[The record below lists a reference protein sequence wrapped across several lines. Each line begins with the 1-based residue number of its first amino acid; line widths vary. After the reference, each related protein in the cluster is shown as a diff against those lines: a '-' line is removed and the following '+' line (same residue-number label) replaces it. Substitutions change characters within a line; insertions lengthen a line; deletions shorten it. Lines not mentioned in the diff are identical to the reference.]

1 MKIVTV
7 VGARPQFIKAA
18 ALSRVLRKEHTEIL
32 VHTGQHYDDNMSEI
46 FFREMDIPAPDYH
59 LGISGGS
66 HGEMTGR
73 MLVELEKV
81 EDPAEQEEV
90 KSVLERHAEYTG
102 SPLAKRLL
110 ENWEDT
116 LPRFTKVIPRDYKAM
131 MQNISRFR
139 AEGHGE
145 EEARAM
151 AFALGN
157 K

>member
-1 MKIVTV
+1 MTGGKVYILGRT
-7 VGARPQFIKAA
+7 GRNFAA
-18 ALSRVLRKEHTEIL
+18 
-32 VHTGQHYDDNMSEI
+32 GM
-46 FFREMDIPAPDYH
+46 
-59 LGISGGS
+59 SGG
-66 HGEMTGR
+66 TAYVLDLKPALCNR
-73 MLVELEKV
+73 DLVELEKV

-110 ENWEDT
+110 ENWEET